1 MKSEFMDWFVAQH
14 GPRESGLMT
23 GRSDAQLASIVDAAK
38 LAADDL
44 ARRKEWDARL
54 QSALYA
60 WQAKKEPTA

>member
-1 MKSEFMDWFVAQH
+1 MESEFLAWFIAQH

-23 GRSDAQLASIVDAAK
+23 GRSDEQLASIVDAAK

-44 ARRKEWDARL
+44 ARRKEWDARQ

-60 WQAKKEPTA
+60 WQAREKTA